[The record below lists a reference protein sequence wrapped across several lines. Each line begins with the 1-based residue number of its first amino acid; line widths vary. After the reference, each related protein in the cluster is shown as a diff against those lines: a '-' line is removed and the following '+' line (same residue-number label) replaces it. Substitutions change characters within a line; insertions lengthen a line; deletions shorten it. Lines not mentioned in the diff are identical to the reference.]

1 MPTLKMKKAGKENG
15 KQSLS
20 FKFIYFLLF
29 LFNYSTGKQPCRLLN
44 TGFHNEEHLLR
55 QFAAGEQAAFE
66 AIFNEWY
73 ARLVFFAQRFSL
85 SKEEAEDVV
94 TESFT
99 KLWMSRNSFD
109 AINKIKSFLYITSR
123 NAAID
128 ALRRRNKAA
137 AQIPLEDQHLELP
150 VSPGNLESIQA
161 EVIGAIFLEIE
172 KLPKKCK
179 QVMLLTYKEG
189 LSTQE
194 IAEKLGIS
202 VSNVTSQRSRAV
214 SLLKVALLNKYPIL
228 VNILLPEL
236 LKQLFKNY

>member
-1 MPTLKMKKAGKENG
+1 M
-15 KQSLS
+15 
-20 FKFIYFLLF
+20 
-29 LFNYSTGKQPCRLLN
+29 LN
-44 TGFHNEEHLLR
+44 TGFHNEEHLLH
-55 QFAAGEQAAFE
+55 QFVAGEQAAFE

-73 ARLVFFAQRFSL
+73 ARLVFFVQRFSP
-85 SKEEAEDVV
+85 SKEEAEDIV

-99 KLWMSRNSFD
+99 KLWMNRDNFD
-109 AINKIKSFLYITSR
+109 AINKIRSFLYVTSR

-137 AQIPLEDQHLELP
+137 IQIPLEDQNLELP
-150 VSPGNLESIQA
+150 VSPGDLESIHA

-194 IAEKLGIS
+194 IAGKLNIS

-214 SLLKVALLNKYPIL
+214 SLLKIALLNKYPIL